1 MLFDVL
7 LSVREDNC
15 ASNIASCIIDD
26 FLLACRMM
34 LISQPVLFLS

>member
-7 LSVREDNC
+7 LSVREGNC
-15 ASNIASCIIDD
+15 ASKILSSVIDD

-34 LISQPVLFLS
+34 LILQLVLFLS